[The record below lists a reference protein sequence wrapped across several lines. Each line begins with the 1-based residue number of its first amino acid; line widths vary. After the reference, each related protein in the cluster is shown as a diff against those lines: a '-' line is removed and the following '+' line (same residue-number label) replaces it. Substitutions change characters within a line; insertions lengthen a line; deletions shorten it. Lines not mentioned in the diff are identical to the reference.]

1 MVTKKKCLLEA
12 YDKGG
17 NAIKEP
23 WAGPWQ
29 NISVIDSDDVY
40 WSTLG
45 SKKAKLT
52 EMLEVANAIKVKT
65 REDAMRKQYALDSVR
80 SALKRFE

>member
-1 MVTKKKCLLEA
+1 VAMKKRCLSKLTIRA
-12 YDKGG
+12 GKSI
-17 NAIKEP
+17 NEP

-40 WSTLG
+40 WSTVG

-52 EMLEVANAIKVKT
+52 EMLELANAIKVKS
-65 REDAMRKQYALDSVR
+65 REDAMRKQHALDSVK

>member
-1 MVTKKKCLLEA
+1 MFIKA

-17 NAIKEP
+17 KSINEP

-29 NISVIDSDDVY
+29 NISVIDSDDIY

-52 EMLEVANAIKVKT
+52 EMLELANAIKVES
-65 REDAMRKQYALDSVR
+65 REDAMKKQHALDSVKA
-80 SALKRFE
+80 ALKRLE